1 MDPQWEPSSLF
12 FLFFFYLNPHPSPI
26 SPSLSGSR
34 LQSQSAR
41 PALAETHCG
50 GADVSIDQEVC
61 APPIPT
67 PTQTC
72 TEARALAPEAPSTK
86 TKVTWEE
93 KEKKKRKIWQVY
105 KERLERGYMCYL
117 QYVLWPLCRCKHQQ
131 SKGRTARRAL
141 TRTLTGNVDI

>member
-1 MDPQWEPSSLF
+1 MGTVKSF
-12 FLFFFYLNPHPSPI
+12 FLIFFYLNPHPSPI

-67 PTQTC
+67 PTETC

-93 KEKKKRKIWQVY
+93 KERKKKKNLAGLQRKIG
-105 KERLERGYMCYL
+105 ERLH
-117 QYVLWPLCRCKHQQ
+117 VLFTICLVA
-131 SKGRTARRAL
+131 SL
-141 TRTLTGNVDI
+141 SL

>member
-93 KEKKKRKIWQVY
+93 IERKKKKNLAGLQRKIG
-105 KERLERGYMCYL
+105 ERLH
-117 QYVLWPLCRCKHQQ
+117 VLFTICLVA
-131 SKGRTARRAL
+131 SL
-141 TRTLTGNVDI
+141 SL